1 MSTTADPATH
11 PAVVPDPETPDATAV
26 APGTPGLAALLAE
39 IADGARSREREGRAP
54 YDLIDRVRQTR
65 LGALRIPRDEGGAGA
80 TNREFFATLIALGA
94 ADANVAHILRAHFWF
109 VEQRLVTQ
117 DPDVRARWLGE
128 VAGGSIFGNA
138 TSEIGGTRA
147 VGEYVFDT
155 TITREGD
162 GYRVDGAK
170 YYSTGSL
177 YADKLAVYGTIV
189 AEDRLAVAILPVDRE
204 GVTLEDDWDGIGQRL
219 TGTGTTLLDGP
230 RAADDEVVLLPSK
243 DDEPRP
249 STEGAFLQLYLT
261 AVIAGVARAVRDDAV
276 ALVKGRERTYSH
288 AAADTPA
295 ADPQLLQIVGTI
307 ASHAFAAEAAVLAAA
322 DALDAADAS
331 RPGRSDGAVGAAVGG
346 LVDHTPDAAL
356 AAQASLLAAQAK
368 VVVDEVVPRLATIL
382 FDVGGASATKASH
395 DLDRHWR
402 SVRTLA
408 SHNPTVYKA
417 RAIGDLVT
425 NGTPFPPIGFF

>member
-1 MSTTADPATH
+1 MATTSTA
-11 PAVVPDPETPDATAV
+11 PDPTAV
-26 APGTPGLAALLAE
+26 GPGTPGLRALLAE
-39 IADGARSREREGRAP
+39 IAEGSRSREREARAP
-54 YDLIDRVRQTR
+54 HDLIDRVRATR
-65 LGALRIPRDEGGAGA
+65 FGALRIPREEGGAGA

-109 VEQRLVTQ
+109 VEQRLVTRG
-117 DPDVRARWLGE
+117 DDVRARWLAE
-128 VAGGSIFGNA
+128 VAGGAIFGNA

-147 VGEYVFDT
+147 VGEFVFET
-155 TITREGD
+155 TLTPDGH
-162 GYRVDGAK
+162 GYRVNGTK

-177 YADKLAVYGTIV
+177 YADKLAVYGEV
-189 AEDRLAVAILPVDRE
+189 RPEGRLAAAILPVDRA
-204 GVTLEDDWDGIGQRL
+204 GVRLEDDWDGIGQRL
-219 TGTGTTLLDGP
+219 TGTGTTLLQDA
-230 RAADDEVVLLPSK
+230 RAAADEVLLLPSK

-261 AVIAGVARAVRDDAV
+261 AVIAGVLRAVRDDAA
-276 ALVKGRERTYSH
+276 ALIRGRGRTYSH

-295 ADPQLLQIVGTI
+295 ADPQLQQIVGTI

-331 RPGRSDGAVGAAVGG
+331 RPRTAVAEDAAHDGSPADGVPG
-346 LVDHTPDAAL
+346 LTDRTPDAAL
-356 AAQASLLAAQAK
+356 AAEASLLAAQAK
-368 VVVDEVVPRLATIL
+368 VVVDEVAPRLATIL

-417 RAIGDLVT
+417 RAIGDLVV
-425 NGTPFPPIGFF
+425 NGTPLPPIGFF